1 MKKQIQW
8 EFRVG
13 FYEGFLFGLR
23 SYEQE
28 THIDYVFYIPFV
40 DICITIYNN

>member
-8 EFRVG
+8 EFSVG
-13 FYEGFLFGLR
+13 FYEGLLFGLR